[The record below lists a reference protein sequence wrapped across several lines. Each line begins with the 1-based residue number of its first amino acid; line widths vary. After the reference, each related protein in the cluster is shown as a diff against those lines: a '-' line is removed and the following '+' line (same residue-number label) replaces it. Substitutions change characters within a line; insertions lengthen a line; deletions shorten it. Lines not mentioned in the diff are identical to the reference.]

1 MNNQRW
7 LELLRAELAR
17 TELSHEY
24 RARLLCELEE
34 HLADLMEENEM
45 NGENLAADVIGAPQ
59 ELANSAVRA
68 QQRSWWQ
75 RAARFLFHVAAF
87 GLLPLPL
94 MVVAFTVILLG
105 VGAIASGLEWAL
117 QTSFAEYEQVVI
129 GEHPEV
135 TKFVMVASGVLM
147 ASGTVVAEAWLARK
161 MHAGRVWLLLASV
174 ILSLGMAL
182 LFVDIRHTGVVG
194 QNQLTLGLMIFTSS
208 SDYSLVQLAKGLV
221 PLTIG
226 IWMIKNSSAA
236 QLAPSATT

>member
-59 ELANSAVRA
+59 ELANVAVRA

-75 RAARFLFHVAAF
+75 RAARFAL
-87 GLLPLPL
+87 
-94 MVVAFTVILLG
+94 ILLG
-105 VGAIASGLEWAL
+105 VGAVASGLEWAL
-117 QTSFAEYEQVVI
+117 QTSFADYEQMVI

-161 MHAGRVWLLLASV
+161 MRAGRVWLLLASA